1 MNDLLK
7 LILHKKII
15 NFLITIRSLL
25 FDKDYVKSYAQNSE
39 DIILNSYFYN
49 LSCGFYVDVGAHHP
63 KRFSNTY
70 LFYKKGW
77 SGINIDAKPGSM
89 RIFNK
94 LRPRDTNIEA
104 GISDTKG
111 KLCYYMFNE
120 PAFNG
125 FSKTLSDKVNKDD
138 RFFIESTT
146 DIAMVTLEELLDQH
160 VGNDK
165 HIDFLSIDVEGL
177 DFKVLKSNNFLKY
190 QPTVICIEI
199 QKSSFEEILADE
211 ISIFLNKYN
220 YEICAKTFNSV
231 FFIKTDFYN
240 SLLKIV

>member
-15 NFLITIRSLL
+15 NFLIMIRSLL

-39 DIILNSYFYN
+39 DLILKSFFYN

-125 FSKTLSDKVNKDD
+125 FSKMLSNKVIKDE

-146 DIAMVTLEELLDQH
+146 DIPMVTLEEVLDQN
-160 VGNDK
+160 VGNNQQ
-165 HIDFLSIDVEGL
+165 IDFLSIDVEGL

-199 QKSSFEEILADE
+199 QSLSVEEILSDE
-211 ISIFLNKYN
+211 ISIFLKKFDYS
-220 YEICAKTFNSV
+220 ICAKVFNSV
-231 FFIKTDFYN
+231 FFIKKDFYN
-240 SLLKIV
+240 SLIKIV